1 MPSTL
6 APVSHGLKG
15 EERSMQVK
23 QSTLI
28 VLRRA
33 IQNDLAGQRFYFD
46 AASYCIDPWA
56 KEVFATLARGKE
68 RHVRRLLAEYELVRD
83 ADCWNGHGRGR
94 SSRATL
100 DITHLTFEEDEEV
113 EGFSPFRRTAGQLV
127 DRRSDDLQALA
138 LGIDM
143 ERSVLELYRQASLAE
158 EDREVRK
165 AYEFLLRDKARYYHR
180 LRDQWQDLAGMPL
193 DEFGARATV
202 SVHGERVDG

>member
-1 MPSTL
+1 
-6 APVSHGLKG
+6 
-15 EERSMQVK
+15 MQIK

-68 RHVRRLLAEYELVRD
+68 RHVRRLLAEYESLRESD
-83 ADCWNGHGRGR
+83 RWNGLGRGR
-94 SSRATL
+94 SSRAPL
-100 DITHLTFEEDEEV
+100 DITHLTFEEDEKV
-113 EGFSPFRRTAGQLV
+113 EGASPFQRTAGQLV
-127 DRRSDDLQALA
+127 DRRSDDLEALA

-143 ERSVLELYRQASLAE
+143 ERTVLELYRQASLAE
-158 EDREVRK
+158 EDQEVRK

-180 LRDQWQDLAGMPL
+180 LRDQWQDLAGVPF
-193 DEFGARATV
+193 DASNARTPV
-202 SVHGERVDG
+202 SVGEELASN